1 MPIIYASECK
11 TKKTQTKRTQ
21 VQLAVAFHATLIIL
35 ILYYLDNRTSASDP
49 LPEWLYLYGIE
60 YIEHGFIVHVHY
72 PYYEF
77 DGPQPGWRFV
87 SSKFTERYSEVFKTT
102 ETELRLS
109 ALAFLFHMRSQSMY
123 ISEKLKAWE
132 RGPQVLVVLQGQAFN
147 EREPQNGKLL
157 VSIDSS

>member
-1 MPIIYASECK
+1 
-11 TKKTQTKRTQ
+11 

-35 ILYYLDNRTSASDP
+35 ILYYLDNRTSPSDP

-60 YIEHGFIVHVHY
+60 YIEHGFVVHVHY

-77 DGPQPGWRFV
+77 YNPQPGSNSGWEPGWRFA
-87 SSKFTERYSEVFKTT
+87 SARFTDRYSEVFKDT

-109 ALAFLFHMRSQSMY
+109 ALAFLFHMRSHSMY
-123 ISEKLKAWE
+123 ILEKLKAWE

-157 VSIDSS
+157 VGVNSSYLCRKILKFNV